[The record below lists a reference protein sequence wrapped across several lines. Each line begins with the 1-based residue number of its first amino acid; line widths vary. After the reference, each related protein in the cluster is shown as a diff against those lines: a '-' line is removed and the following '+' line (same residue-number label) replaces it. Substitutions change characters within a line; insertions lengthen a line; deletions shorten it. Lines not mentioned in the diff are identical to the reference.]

1 MKRKDLAILT
11 ISKGKG
17 TKKLKYPGISC
28 VEEEK
33 VFVNFS
39 AMLSINVMEV
49 KVWQNFY
56 LGIRK
61 LQTKLIIFRSGF
73 DYWTMGDIK
82 SMKHIILNRWEIWL
96 CSQVR
101 GKTGLTMIIFVVL
114 KTNLLDPVSLVSSS
128 TVHWN
133 DKNLKKTSNL

>member
-1 MKRKDLAILT
+1 MT

-17 TKKLKYPGISC
+17 TKKLKYPGIS

-61 LQTKLIIFRSGF
+61 LQTQLIIFKSGF
-73 DYWTMGDIK
+73 GFNY
-82 SMKHIILNRWEIWL
+82 
-96 CSQVR
+96 
-101 GKTGLTMIIFVVL
+101 
-114 KTNLLDPVSLVSSS
+114 
-128 TVHWN
+128 
-133 DKNLKKTSNL
+133 

>member
-33 VFVNFS
+33 VLVNFS

-73 DYWTMGDIK
+73 DY
-82 SMKHIILNRWEIWL
+82 
-96 CSQVR
+96 
-101 GKTGLTMIIFVVL
+101 
-114 KTNLLDPVSLVSSS
+114 
-128 TVHWN
+128 
-133 DKNLKKTSNL
+133 